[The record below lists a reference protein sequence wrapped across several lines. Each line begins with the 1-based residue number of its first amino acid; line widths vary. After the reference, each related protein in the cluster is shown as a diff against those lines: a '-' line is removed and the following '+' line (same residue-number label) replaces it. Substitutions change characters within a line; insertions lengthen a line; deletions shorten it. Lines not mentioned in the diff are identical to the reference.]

1 MNSEQLQRL
10 GELGVATVYE
20 ASGREGL
27 IEVPLMQLI
36 PGSRVAGPAR
46 TVFCG
51 QNDNLMVHAAIEQ
64 IQPGELVVLSMPEP
78 TPVALVGELLATQIK
93 VRKAAG
99 ILVDAAVRDVEELKE
114 LGLPIWTR
122 FISVKGATKTKIGE
136 LNTTVSIGGVQIA
149 LSDIIVL
156 DADGAVCIRRERAE
170 EVLRASEERFEKE
183 TRLREK
189 LSAGEMSYDLHGLRE
204 MVESKRRNP

>member
-156 DADGAVCIRRERAE
+156 DTDGAVCIRRERAE

-183 TRLREK
+183 ACLREK